1 MLCLSC
7 SSYTLLFNP
16 ITIGKILLIIVRPWR
31 NTIIF
36 SHIFGF
42 DLFCFRFTCCSGEAT
57 ADLTRYKPPAVVVVV
72 LYRCA
77 ETLYLS

>member
-1 MLCLSC
+1 MLCLSYSPC
-7 SSYTLLFNP
+7 TFLFD
-16 ITIGKILLIIVRPWR
+16 TFAVDEILLIIVRAGR

-42 DLFCFRFTCCSGEAT
+42 DLFCFCFACCSGEAT
-57 ADLTRYKPPAVVVVV
+57 ADLTRDKPPAVIVVV